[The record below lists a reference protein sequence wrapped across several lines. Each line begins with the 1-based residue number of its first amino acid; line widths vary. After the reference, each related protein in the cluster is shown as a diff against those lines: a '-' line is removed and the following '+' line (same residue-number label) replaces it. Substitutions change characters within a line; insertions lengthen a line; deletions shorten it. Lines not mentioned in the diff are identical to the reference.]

1 MCVRGDVWGGLGV
14 CEEGMWGVREEVGG
28 GERRWEGVGGG
39 ERGMCG
45 VD

>member
-1 MCVRGDVWGGLGV
+1 MCEVGGVCVRGW
-14 CEEGMWGVREEVGG
+14 EGMWGVREEVGG